1 MLPCWPFATGQYPSI
16 TSSLLLQGETKPTF
30 VIQRMSDLVQLLQ
43 REFELQPPPV
53 AQDVMLEAGT
63 A

>member
-1 MLPCWPFATGQYPSI
+1 M
-16 TSSLLLQGETKPTF
+16 LLQGETKPTF

-53 AQDVMLEAGT
+53 AQDVMLEADT